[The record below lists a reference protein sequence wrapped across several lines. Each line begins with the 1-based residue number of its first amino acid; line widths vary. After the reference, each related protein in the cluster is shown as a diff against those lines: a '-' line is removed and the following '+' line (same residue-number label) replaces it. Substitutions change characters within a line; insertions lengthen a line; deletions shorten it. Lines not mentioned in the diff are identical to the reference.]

1 MRMYKTD
8 DIIEILQDSKECDNK
23 YVGFEV
29 NDKGNLIIT
38 LKEHAPGW
46 RDSEDSVKPL
56 RNLNFWR
63 ALANINGREERSKW
77 IEKFLEL
84 IMETGK

>member
-8 DIIEILQDSKECDNK
+8 DIIEILHDSKEYDNK

-46 RDSEDSVKPL
+46 RDSDGFGEAV
-56 RNLNFWR
+56 
-63 ALANINGREERSKW
+63 EE
-77 IEKFLEL
+77 LEL
-84 IMETGK
+84 LESAGEY